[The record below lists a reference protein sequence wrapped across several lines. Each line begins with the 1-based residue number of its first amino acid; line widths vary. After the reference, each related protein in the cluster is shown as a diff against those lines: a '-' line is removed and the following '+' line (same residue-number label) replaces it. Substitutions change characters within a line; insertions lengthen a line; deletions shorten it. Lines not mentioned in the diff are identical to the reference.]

1 MKLRFMLGLVLC
13 IGIAPGAQDQ
23 TKTDDGKALVNRACA
38 KCHGL
43 ASVMR
48 ERNSRGRWSDIVDDM
63 IARGAEVSDADFE
76 KVVDYLAKNL
86 GPRINVNKATAEQL
100 YDGVGVCG
108 DAAAAIVS
116 YRNKNGSFKTLE
128 ELKKVPSLNAAD
140 LDSKKDRLDFSEAK

>member
-1 MKLRFMLGLVLC
+1 MSLRYLLGLALC
-13 IGIAPGAQDQ
+13 LGIAAGAQDQ
-23 TKTDDGKALVNRACA
+23 TKADDGKALVNRACA

-100 YDGVGVCG
+100 AEGLGIPG
-108 DAAAAIVS
+108 DTASAIVS
-116 YRNKNGSFKTLE
+116 YRQKNGSFKTLE
-128 ELKKVPSLNAAD
+128 ELKKVPALNAAD
-140 LDSKKDRLDFSEAK
+140 IESKKDRLDFSEAK